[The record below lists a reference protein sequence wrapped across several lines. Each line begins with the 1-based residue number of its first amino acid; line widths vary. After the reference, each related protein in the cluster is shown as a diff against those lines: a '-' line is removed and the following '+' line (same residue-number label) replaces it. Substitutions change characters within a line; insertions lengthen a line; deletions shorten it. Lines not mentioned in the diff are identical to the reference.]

1 MGGTDAA
8 GATGRRQ
15 ELIDAATGIVRDAG
29 FGAASVK
36 AVTARAG
43 MSAGLLYTYAG
54 SIDDVLAEVFRRCA
68 GAELAAV
75 DQAVLAVPAAD
86 ATARLVALIE
96 TFADRALRGGRLA
109 WALLVEPVGR
119 AIDEERLTY
128 RRGYADIL
136 AEIVERGMQD
146 GRFPRQ
152 DARLTAAGLVGAIGE
167 ALTGPLSP
175 LASEYDEA
183 DADAIIRAITQLCL
197 RAVGA
202 ERIEEE
208 P

>member
-136 AEIVERGMQD
+136 AEIVERGMKD
-146 GRFPRQ
+146 GRFPPQ

-175 LASEYDEA
+175 LTSEYDEA